1 MWRHTTMIIK
11 IFKDNEEITC
21 KISLNGKEENFS
33 YISMVDYIYK
43 KNPKIKLEFSEDILE
58 EEKDKIINLFD
69 QIYVKLDRNS
79 D

>member
-1 MWRHTTMIIK
+1 MIIK

-21 KISLNGKEENFS
+21 KISINGKEENFS

-43 KNPKIKLEFSEDILE
+43 KNPKIELEFSEDILE
-58 EEKDKIINLFD
+58 EEKNKINNLFN
-69 QIYVKLDRNS
+69 QIYAKLDVNP

>member
-1 MWRHTTMIIK
+1 MIIK

-21 KISLNGKEENFS
+21 KIYINDKEENFS

-43 KNPKIKLEFSEDILE
+43 KNPKIELDFSEDILE
-58 EEKDKIINLFD
+58 EEKDKIINLFN
-69 QIYVKLDRNS
+69 QIYMKLDVNP

>member
-1 MWRHTTMIIK
+1 MMIIK

-21 KISLNGKEENFS
+21 KIYINDKEENFS

-43 KNPKIKLEFSEDILE
+43 KNPKIELDFSEDILE
-58 EEKDKIINLFD
+58 EEKDKIINLFN
-69 QIYVKLDRNS
+69 QIYMKLDVNP

>member
-1 MWRHTTMIIK
+1 MIIK

-21 KISLNGKEENFS
+21 KISINGKEENFS

-43 KNPKIKLEFSEDILE
+43 KNPKIELEFSEDILE
-58 EEKDKIINLFD
+58 EEKNKINNLFN
-69 QIYVKLDRNS
+69 QIYEKLDVNP

>member
-1 MWRHTTMIIK
+1 MIIK

-43 KNPKIKLEFSEDILE
+43 KTQK
-58 EEKDKIINLFD
+58 
-69 QIYVKLDRNS
+69 
-79 D
+79 

>member
-1 MWRHTTMIIK
+1 MIIK

-21 KISLNGKEENFS
+21 KISINGKEENFS

-43 KNPKIKLEFSEDILE
+43 KNPKIELEFSEDILE
-58 EEKDKIINLFD
+58 EEKNRINNLFN
-69 QIYVKLDRNS
+69 QIYAKLDVNP

>member
-1 MWRHTTMIIK
+1 
-11 IFKDNEEITC
+11 
-21 KISLNGKEENFS
+21 
-33 YISMVDYIYK
+33 MVDYIYK

>member
-1 MWRHTTMIIK
+1 MIIK

-21 KISLNGKEENFS
+21 KIYINDKEENFS

-43 KNPKIKLEFSEDILE
+43 KNPKIELDFSEDILE
-58 EEKDKIINLFD
+58 EEKDKIINLFN
-69 QIYVKLDRNS
+69 QIYMKLDVKP